1 MIYKDIEALVDSL
14 VATHKTNDPFAL
26 CEKLDIIV
34 LMMELPRD
42 VNGFY
47 ANILDEKIVYIN
59 VLLDDELQTAVCGH
73 ELGHAILHPEITAT
87 FDNAYDR
94 RKARQYEAEADYF
107 SAYLLSI
114 DLEGRQRDEEQQTKS
129 SDGSFSRSTCTRGG
143 FGPASWHNP
152 VACYPVT

>member
-114 DLEGRQRDEEQQTKS
+114 DLEGRQRDEEQQTMKIRMVLQKLRRQLFQKYLHPWRLRP
-129 SDGSFSRSTCTRGG
+129 GEL
-143 FGPASWHNP
+143 A
-152 VACYPVT
+152 

>member
-1 MIYKDIEALVDSL
+1 MIYKEIEALVDSL
-14 VATHKTNDPFAL
+14 VATHKTNDPFEL
-26 CEKLDIIV
+26 CERLDIIV
-34 LMMELPRD
+34 LLMELPRD

-59 VLLDDELQTAVCGH
+59 VLLDDDMQTAVCGH

-114 DLEGRQRDEEQQTKS
+114 DLESRQRDEEQQSMKIRMVLQKLRRQLFQECRLPRPLRPGEIT
-129 SDGSFSRSTCTRGG
+129 
-143 FGPASWHNP
+143 
-152 VACYPVT
+152 